1 MAESLGGVESLCK
14 LPAAMTHNGMP
25 KAVREESG
33 IYNHLI
39 RLSIGIEDV
48 KDLKVDLVQ
57 ALEAAV
63 CGSALS

>member
-1 MAESLGGVESLCK
+1 
-14 LPAAMTHNGMP
+14 MTHKGMP

-33 IYNHLI
+33 VYDHLI

-48 KDLKVDLVQ
+48 EDLMADLVQ

-63 CGSALS
+63 CGTALCQE